1 MTQCWNVWVHPR
13 WSKCLSPAPLHLS
26 NSTWLLFF
34 TVSCHSIP
42 KLIRTI
48 LVTEI
53 YSAHI
58 TLNVQI
64 YSTNQ
69 RLGHN
74 FVSKPLTGTVHIWI
88 LLLMI
93 DQLLMINVFG
103 GGGSSQGQKQV
114 KYVFEVSAL
123 ALLIIHTKSMFWR
136 KSQLV
141 WIAWMDNAANAVSPG
156 FHCSGPSWLT
166 STVLCSAAFLY
177 SYADVGVTQHSC
189 SSCLWAYCPYV

>member
-1 MTQCWNVWVHPR
+1 MQSCCVGSFSYWINANFLHSWDNCVHTIGMTQCWNVWVHPR

-103 GGGSSQGQKQV
+103 GGVQSGTETSK
-114 KYVFEVSAL
+114 
-123 ALLIIHTKSMFWR
+123 ICFW
-136 KSQLV
+136 SL
-141 WIAWMDNAANAVSPG
+141 S
-156 FHCSGPSWLT
+156 T
-166 STVLCSAAFLY
+166 STVNN
-177 SYADVGVTQHSC
+177 SY
-189 SSCLWAYCPYV
+189 